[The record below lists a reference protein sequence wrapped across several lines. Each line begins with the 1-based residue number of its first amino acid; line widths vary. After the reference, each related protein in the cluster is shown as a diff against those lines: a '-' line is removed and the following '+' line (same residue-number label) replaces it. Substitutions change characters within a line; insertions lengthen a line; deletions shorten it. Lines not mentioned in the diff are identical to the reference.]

1 MTERN
6 RKAVV
11 AEDGGSIEVYSE
23 GRRYVIALGF
33 SVWDWIELVKNG
45 GNLPKRT
52 SLPAPRTK
60 TARALVRSNAYKN
73 ASTRKDT

>member
-11 AEDGGSIEVYSE
+11 SEDGGSIEVYSE

-33 SVWDWIELVKNG
+33 SVWDWIELVKSG
-45 GNLPKRT
+45 RNLPKTSDADMEART
-52 SLPAPRTK
+52 DEGGGD
-60 TARALVRSNAYKN
+60 RA
-73 ASTRKDT
+73 